1 MPLWWWFVFVWIVL
15 SWKCRMW
22 TPVCME
28 LRIIIIIIHGFVS
41 VHWCVCMN
49 EMSPRP
55 VPVQILM
62 SLVNRCPCTSAITV
76 HFFYW
81 LIFHDEEDAAVW
93 ARSRET
99 VTVEVCIQTIS
110 CSCLRGS
117 YARHVWNLIFIGP
130 HTPWLGLCHN
140 AHTHVCT
147 CTLTHMHTHTRTHPS

>member
-1 MPLWWWFVFVWIVL
+1 MALYLFIDVY
-15 SWKCRMW
+15 
-22 TPVCME
+22 T
-28 LRIIIIIIHGFVS
+28 H
-41 VHWCVCMN
+41 MN

-62 SLVNRCPCTSAITV
+62 SLVNKCPCNSAVTV

-99 VTVEVCIQTIS
+99 VTVEVYIQTIS

-117 YARHVWNLIFIGP
+117 YACHVWNVIFIGP

-140 AHTHVCT
+140 THAHA
-147 CTLTHMHTHTRTHPS
+147 HMHTPKLGLHWNEVQQNSMKPVAKITHRQQLNSELS